1 MSVLGTCEHR
11 THTDECPISG
21 ESGHRMEAF
30 QCLLLTIGNQLKLRR
45 EELRGFRNLG
55 VDGCSPAR
63 RQRATLN
70 GEIQKCLARQQ
81 LCFPLQLFL
90 ASASRRQQRPS
101 IIMSAMFIRLSI
113 IRSAE
118 AARRLVDPPVAA
130 LACHPA
136 HLVRHQMCGDLCV
149 ANI

>member
-1 MSVLGTCEHR
+1 MSDFGGKR
-11 THTDECPISG
+11 TSDGGVS
-21 ESGHRMEAF
+21 
-30 QCLLLTIGNQLKLRR
+30 LLTIGNQLKLRR

-90 ASASRRQQRPS
+90 ASASRRQQRPN
-101 IIMSAMFIRLSI
+101 IIMSAMFIRLFI